1 MPPSPADLIAPI
13 EQALATLPADSNEYT
28 AFAALLDQIRQGRVR
43 TVAGPQIN
51 AVHAARDANIAATQ
65 VIVYPL
71 SGDADGARTCL
82 THLAAHYGTT
92 PDAGAD
98 ARIFQQMREWRIP
111 DENAA
116 LVLVRQRLCDGV
128 AELRRA
134 PVSAALLSSR
144 AAATQVAL
152 PDGRDLPFRWAEIVL
167 AIGCLDLVEPLI
179 TVRRA
184 WHSSD
189 EHRQQAALLA
199 FAQALEQP
207 ARRASVQALLGY
219 VLALVESGEAQAD
232 AALRAAIERCAA
244 APDATAQR
252 LALRALAAAIGG
264 ASGAAAATITARVLA
279 HRNRLS
285 RARVW
290 RSSQSPREAG

>member
-1 MPPSPADLIAPI
+1 M
-13 EQALATLPADSNEYT
+13 
-28 AFAALLDQIRQGRVR
+28 
-43 TVAGPQIN
+43 
-51 AVHAARDANIAATQ
+51 
-65 VIVYPL
+65 

-116 LVLVRQRLCDGV
+116 LVLVRQRLCDGM
-128 AELRRA
+128 AELGRA

-144 AAATQVAL
+144 AAATQVALLLLPLIEAL

-252 LALRALAAAIGG
+252 LALRALAAA
-264 ASGAAAATITARVLA
+264 TITARVLA

-285 RARVW
+285 RARVR
-290 RSSQSPREAG
+290 RSSQSAREAG